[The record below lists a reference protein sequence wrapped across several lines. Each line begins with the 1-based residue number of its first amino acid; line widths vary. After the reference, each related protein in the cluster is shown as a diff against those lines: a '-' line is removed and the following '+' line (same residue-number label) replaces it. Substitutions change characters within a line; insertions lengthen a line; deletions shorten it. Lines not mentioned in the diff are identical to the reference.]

1 MNDIYDIDVV
11 ASSANIE
18 PHANKAIDIR
28 LRMNPSQICDMLNE
42 IPLNEIIKYLGQ
54 VNDITKILCTHL
66 IEPEDVFEHIGPS
79 EIKHRVAQWLI
90 DNA

>member
-1 MNDIYDIDVV
+1 MNDIIIDIV

-18 PHANKAIDIR
+18 PRTNKEIDLR
-28 LRMNPSQICDMLNE
+28 LHMNPSQICDMLDE

-66 IEPEDVFEHIGPS
+66 IKPEDVFEYIGPS
-79 EIKHRVAQWLI
+79 EIRHKLAQWLI
-90 DNA
+90 DNE